1 MDTAYGAVRRAA
13 LYLPILA
20 LEICH
25 TVLLQRNARIP
36 ALLRAPVDQ
45 SVFTHIQIPGA
56 RAAVPFVRPAVRQ
69 VLLKPVVGGEIERR
83 SAQLDQTIQNA
94 ALGVVERAKFTASVV
109 DDACG
114 RRKPQRAGTSG
125 NRHCVIRLTISA
137 TDN

>member
-45 SVFTHIQIPGA
+45 SVFTHIQIP
-56 RAAVPFVRPAVRQ
+56 AARQ

-114 RRKPQRAGTSG
+114 RRKPQRAGASG
-125 NRHCVIRLTISA
+125 NRHCVIRLKSSA